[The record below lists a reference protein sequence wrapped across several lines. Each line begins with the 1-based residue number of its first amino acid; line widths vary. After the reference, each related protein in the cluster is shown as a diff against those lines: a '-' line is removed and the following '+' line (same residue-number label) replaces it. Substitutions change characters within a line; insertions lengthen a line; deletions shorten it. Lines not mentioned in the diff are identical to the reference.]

1 LDYLDSV
8 SDKRKEQ
15 QENKKEE
22 FLHKQSIAQSKQN
35 TKQIV
40 DAIETDSKKTKNVK
54 IVNDMASKDD
64 IQEVIDQLKE
74 VQLAQLL
81 GNQKAQG
88 KPAVVL
94 ANGTDVEDIMAPL
107 AAKIDEAL
115 RVLANNNKDEK
126 VAKQLDR
133 SFSDFAESLAAFMV
147 QNQEAMAENAEAIE
161 RSISVIDVKP
171 VVNVPAPKVNVQSNP
186 EVDLSPLEDKLD
198 ALRSAIQA
206 IPAPEFDTT
215 EMTSAVAAVQ
225 NSIENLRFPV
235 PNYVLPFRDIEGAAT
250 QVQLDAEGN
259 LPITVEA
266 TETTDMFGQVVT
278 ATRYNQV
285 EIDFA
290 GNDPDSIT
298 ELTVTKSNGGD
309 AATAN
314 GQAVFTTSVATN
326 GGIKAVSNTTIDYR
340 PHAESYA
347 AFTAIFTA
355 GVANSYQRIGIYDT
369 NNGFFIG
376 YEGTSFGVTKRTAT
390 VDTTTA
396 QASFNIDT
404 LSGAAGSKFTRGGT
418 PEALDPTKDN
428 LYRIRFGWL
437 GAAPILFEV
446 FSPDGEWVPF
456 HIIRIPNGQ
465 VVPSVANPNL
475 PITLDAQKTAG
486 ATNITMST
494 ACWAA
499 GTTSNF
505 SKISSTLTSNT
516 LASLT
521 RSVITG
527 ETTAGGG
534 GFVNVK
540 VNPSGALTVE
550 ATSATPDTGT
560 VSTASV
566 TNSNT
571 TVLAAN
577 NQRLGAT
584 IYNEGTVNALIK
596 LGSTASATSYTVR
609 LIPDAYYEVPF
620 GYTGIITGIT
630 ASGTATCRVTEL
642 T

>member
-1 LDYLDSV
+1 MDYLDSV